1 MTRALEDFRD
11 DDPITLSEASE
22 IVLRGAVTVS
32 TLRAEIRRGNLVV
45 ERIGKNLF
53 TTPADIREMRRR
65 CRVQQ
70 SRPASISEKTN
81 RQKMAPTDTSGS
93 SATATGTRELDLL
106 KQSVNALKNGSL
118 STSSKSTRRSQPKVA
133 DPIPFPSRK

>member
-1 MTRALEDFRD
+1 MRALADFRD

-45 ERIGKNLF
+45 EKIGKNLF
-53 TTPADIREMRRR
+53 TTPADIREMRKR

-70 SRPASISEKTN
+70 SRPASISEKIST
-81 RQKMAPTDTSGS
+81 ADTSGS
-93 SATATGTRELDLL
+93 SATATGTDELAALRA
-106 KQSVNALKNGSL
+106 SVNSLKNGSL

>member
-1 MTRALEDFRD
+1 MTRALADFRD

-53 TTPADIREMRRR
+53 TTPADIREMRKR

-70 SRPASISEKTN
+70 SRPASISEKT
-81 RQKMAPTDTSGS
+81 KAADTSGS

-118 STSSKSTRRSQPKVA
+118 STSSKSTRRSQHKAV